1 MKITF
6 TVGRVK
12 QNTDFNTNALKEE
25 WSLKVESKDADGMA
39 SSCYLLTRESGVT
52 PGKYSGELRI
62 SSGVIRAT
70 GKPYFKLVVSNLER
84 LK

>member
-12 QNTDFNTNALKEE
+12 QNTDFNTAALKEE
-25 WSLKVESKDADGMA
+25 WSLKVESKDSDGMP
-39 SSCYLLTRESGVT
+39 SSCYFLTKEPGVT
-52 PGKYSGELRI
+52 PGKYVAELRVV
-62 SSGVIRAT
+62 SGVIRST